1 MFRVK
6 PSPEETNLVIEC
18 LNPLNTFIDRNPDSP
33 YVKDGYRAVI
43 RKWMTKEQIL
53 SEFGDSLTKDAI
65 SELDEMHNHYED
77 GNFMYV
83 TAHNNSILHAPM
95 EGDLD
100 NGKRIIPGFPIDG
113 YETYMYKLLPVFEVE
128 WIEVD
133 KENGKYIQN
142 RYEGVRIGNSIY
154 IPKGKA
160 KNIIRSHDSPRH
172 CTLSIGGIF
181 MMNRDNLPT
190 SLVLQCTTLQDR
202 YDVCIFL
209 RDNLLANSGT
219 IGDWLDVSMLP
230 QFLGT
235 DMTERIQKWIAY
247 KKAGTALIDSSQEG
261 RGFNNNT
268 FMSGFDDATKVQAI
282 QAFEIVLE
290 RIENQVTSITGVFR
304 ERLNGI
310 TQRDAVSNIEAGAKN
325 SFTITK
331 PFYQQMDTLVVDILI
346 DCVNMAKIVWRN
358 GLTGSIV
365 LGDHLQKVFKILP
378 KYFTITDYDIHIIS
392 STQILKDLEQ
402 LRQTVIQM
410 IQANMLEPDMAA
422 EAISCRSMTELKQK
436 LKKAWAKKKA
446 ENDQIQQLSQQLQE
460 AQNQMQQLSQ
470 QNQQMQQKLEQLNEQ
485 KLQLEQ
491 AKLETDK
498 EIRWYQAQT
507 DRTYKENQAEVDK
520 QKVKIELGQ
529 LYDGNPYNDTVR
541 FTG

>member
-1 MFRVK
+1 
-6 PSPEETNLVIEC
+6 
-18 LNPLNTFIDRNPDSP
+18 
-33 YVKDGYRAVI
+33 
-43 RKWMTKEQIL
+43 MTREQIL
-53 SEFGDSLTKDAI
+53 AEYGDRMTRDAI
-65 SELDEMHNHYED
+65 SELNDMHNHYED

-83 TAHNNSILHAPM
+83 TTHNNSLLHAPM

-100 NGKRIIPGFPIDG
+100 NGKRVVPGFPIDG

-128 WIEVD
+128 WIDVD
-133 KENGKYIQN
+133 KQDGKYIQN

-154 IPKGKA
+154 IPTGLSQNVVRTQDA
-160 KNIIRSHDSPRH
+160 PRH
-172 CTLSIGGIF
+172 CKLSVGGIF

-202 YDVCIFL
+202 YDVTIFL

-230 QFLGT
+230 AFLGS
-235 DMTERIQKWIAY
+235 DMTERIQKWLAY
-247 KKAGTALIDSSQEG
+247 KKGGTALIDSSQEG

-331 PFYQQMDTLVVDILI
+331 PFYQQMDTLVTDILI
-346 DCVNMAKIVWRN
+346 DCVDMAKIVWKN
-358 GLTGSIV
+358 GLTGSII
-365 LGDHLQKVFKILP
+365 LGDHLQKVFTILP
-378 KYFTITDYDIHIIS
+378 EYFTVTDYDIHIIS

-422 EAISCRSMTELKQK
+422 EAISCRSMTELKQMM
-436 LKKAWAKKKA
+436 KKGWAKKKA
-446 ENDQIQQLSQQLQE
+446 EIDQINQLQQQLEQAQQ
-460 AQNQMQQLSQ
+460 QMQQLQQ
-470 QNQQMQQKLEQLNEQ
+470 QNQQMSQKLEQLNEQ

-507 DRTYKENQAEVDK
+507 DRTYKEGQTEIDK
-520 QKVKIELGQ
+520 QKVKIELNQ

-541 FTG
+541 FT

>member
-1 MFRVK
+1 MYRVK
-6 PSPEETNLVIEC
+6 PSPEGTNLVIEC

-33 YVKDGYRAVI
+33 YVKDGYRAVV
-43 RKWMTKEQIL
+43 RKWMTREQIL
-53 SEFGDSLTKDAI
+53 AEYGNLMTKDAR
-65 SELDEMHNHYED
+65 SELDDMHNHYED

-83 TAHNNSILHAPM
+83 LAHNNSILHAPM

-100 NGKRIIPGFPIDG
+100 NGKRVIPGFPIDG
-113 YETYMYKLLPVFEVE
+113 YETYMYKLLPVYEVE
-128 WIEVD
+128 WIDVD
-133 KENGKYIQN
+133 KEQGEYIQN

-154 IPKGKA
+154 IPTGKSA
-160 KNIIRSHDSPRH
+160 NIIRTQDAPRH
-172 CTLSIGGIF
+172 CKLSIGGIY

-190 SLVLQCTTLQDR
+190 SLVLQCCTLQDR
-202 YDVCIFL
+202 YDVTIFL

-230 QFLGT
+230 SFLGT
-235 DMTERIQKWIAY
+235 DMTERIQKWLAY
-247 KKAGTALIDSSQEG
+247 KKAGTAIIDSSQEG

-282 QAFEIVLE
+282 QAFELVLE

-331 PFYQQMDTLVVDILI
+331 PIYQQMDTLVTDILI
-346 DCVNMAKIVWRN
+346 DCIDIAKIVWKN
-358 GLTGSIV
+358 GLTGSII
-365 LGDHLQKVFKILP
+365 LGDHLQQVFTVLP
-378 KYFTITDYDIHIIS
+378 EHFTFTDYDVHIIS
-392 STQILKDLEQ
+392 STQMLKDLEQ

-410 IQANMLEPDMAA
+410 IQAQMLEPDMAA
-422 EAISCRSMTELKQK
+422 EAISCRSMTELKQT
-436 LKKAWAKKKA
+436 LKKGWAKKKA
-446 ENDQIQQLSQQLQE
+446 EMDQINQLQQQLQE
-460 AQNQMQQLSQ
+460 AQQQMQQLQQ
-470 QNQQMQQKLEQLNEQ
+470 QNQQMSQKLEQLNEQ

-491 AKLETDK
+491 SKLETDK

-529 LYDGNPYNDTVR
+529 LYDGNPYNDQVR

>member
-6 PSPEETNLVIEC
+6 PSPEGTNLVIEC
-18 LNPLNTFIDRNPDSP
+18 LNPLNTFVDRNPDSP
-33 YVKDGYRAVI
+33 YVKDSYRAVI
-43 RKWMTKEQIL
+43 RKWMTREQIL
-53 SEFGDSLTKDAI
+53 AEYGDRMTRDAI
-65 SELDEMHNHYED
+65 SELDDMHRHYED

-83 TAHNNSILHAPM
+83 TAHNNSLLHAPM

-100 NGKRIIPGFPIDG
+100 NGKRVIPGFPIDG
-113 YETYMYKLLPVFEVE
+113 YETYMYKLIPVFEVE
-128 WIEVD
+128 WIDID
-133 KENGKYIQN
+133 KEGGQFIQN

-154 IPKGKA
+154 IPTGKSP
-160 KNIIRSHDSPRH
+160 NIIRTHDAPRH
-172 CTLSIGGIF
+172 CKLSIGGLF

-202 YDVCIFL
+202 YDVTIFL

-219 IGDWLDVSMLP
+219 VGDWLDVSMLP
-230 QFLGT
+230 SFLGT

-247 KKAGTALIDSSQEG
+247 KKGGTALVDSSQEG

-282 QAFEIVLE
+282 QAFELVLE

-331 PFYQQMDTLVVDILI
+331 PFYQQMDTLVTDILI
-346 DCVNMAKIVWRN
+346 DCVDVAKIVWKN

-365 LGDHLQKVFKILP
+365 LGDHLQKVFTILP
-378 KYFTITDYDIHIIS
+378 EYFTFTDYDIHIIS

-402 LRQTVIQM
+402 LRQTVVQM
-410 IQANMLEPDMAA
+410 IQAQMLEPDMAA
-422 EAISCRSMTELKQK
+422 EAIACRSITELKQK
-436 LKKAWAKKKA
+436 LKKGWAKKKA
-446 ENDQIQQLSQQLQE
+446 ETNQINQLQQQLQE
-460 AQNQMQQLSQ
+460 AQQQIQQLQQ
-470 QNQQMQQKLEQLNEQ
+470 QNQQMSQKLESLNEQ

-491 AKLETDK
+491 SKLETDK

-529 LYDGNPYNDTVR
+529 LYDGNPYNDQVR